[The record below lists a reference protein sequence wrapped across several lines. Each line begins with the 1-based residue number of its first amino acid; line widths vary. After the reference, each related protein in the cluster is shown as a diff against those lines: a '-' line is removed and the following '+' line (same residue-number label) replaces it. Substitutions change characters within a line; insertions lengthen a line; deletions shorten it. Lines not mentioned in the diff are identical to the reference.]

1 MKSANEKVKELT
13 RNEEV
18 KELFRKLNENRAKIK
33 AITVQLKQREEKIQ
47 TALYKGKP
55 RSGTLY
61 QFIFNHKINKNKGKE
76 K

>member
-33 AITVQLKQREEKIQ
+33 AITVQLKQREEKI
-47 TALYKGKP
+47 
-55 RSGTLY
+55 
-61 QFIFNHKINKNKGKE
+61 
-76 K
+76 